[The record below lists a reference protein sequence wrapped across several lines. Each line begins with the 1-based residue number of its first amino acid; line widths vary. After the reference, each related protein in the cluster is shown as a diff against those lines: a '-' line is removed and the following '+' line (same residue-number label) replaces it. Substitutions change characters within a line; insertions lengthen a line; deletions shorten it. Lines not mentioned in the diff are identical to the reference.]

1 MKYAAVIAY
10 SQDKE
15 LVESV
20 RPAHRQYLR
29 DLLAKGKLAISGP
42 FSDGWGALIVYEAG
56 SDEEA
61 EALLKGDPF
70 HTNGIF
76 LSWTVRPWNT
86 VMANRELL
94 PA

>member
-15 LVESV
+15 KVEAV
-20 RPAHRQYLR
+20 RPTHRQYLKE
-29 DLLAKGKLAISGP
+29 LLGKGKLAISGP
-42 FSDGWGALIVYEAG
+42 FTDGFGALIVYEAE
-56 SDEEA
+56 SAEEA

-70 HTNGIF
+70 HENGVF
-76 LSWTVRPWNT
+76 LSWTIRPWNT
-86 VMANRELL
+86 VMANRELF